1 MCVIHSMLTLTLRA
15 GPIRA
20 ALASVGVEV
29 EIKNRA
35 EAEFVWA
42 WTVEEDE
49 GVNVATV
56 TDRAGS
62 SLIE

>member
-1 MCVIHSMLTLTLRA
+1 MLTLTLRA

-42 WTVEEDE
+42 WTGEEDE
-49 GVNVATV
+49 GVNAAVFAASL
-56 TDRAGS
+56 AGPGAH
-62 SLIE
+62 